1 MITNADLWVA
11 VWTLI
16 GAVVGAAIFL
26 GGVLWVGFTMK
37 IGSVKESVD
46 KLDKDVREI
55 RVRLDRQSDMR
66 NLWSGEGNTLKAV
79 LEMLANATSK
89 TKSDS
94 SE

>member
-26 GGVLWVGFTMK
+26 GGVLWVGFTIK
-37 IGSVKESVD
+37 IGSVKESVE

-66 NLWSGEGNTLKAV
+66 NLWSGEGNTLKAI

>member
-26 GGVLWVGFTMK
+26 GGVLCVGFTIK
-37 IGSVKESVD
+37 IGSVKESVE